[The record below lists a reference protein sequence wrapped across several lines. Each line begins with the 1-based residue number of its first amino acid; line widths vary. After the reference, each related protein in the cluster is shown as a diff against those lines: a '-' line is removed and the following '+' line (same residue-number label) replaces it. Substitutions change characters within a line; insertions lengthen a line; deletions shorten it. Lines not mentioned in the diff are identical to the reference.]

1 MKNIRFSFP
10 MILFKWRIFCLFSNE
25 ECGFLFCQLSLNFNF
40 SVSYSKWNCLK
51 VLSSETDSAKI
62 RFIRLVVKKVW
73 GADIFRKIR
82 QSPCWEPFKATA
94 TSHTAVGYW
103 DPNCQQRTQL
113 CHQPNIYCIQL
124 LATALWTNLEAV
136 SNGVMN
142 TLNTECCFS
151 L

>member
-40 SVSYSKWNCLK
+40 SVSYSKWNFLK

-73 GADIFRKIR
+73 GADIFRKIH
-82 QSPCWEPFKATA
+82 QSPMLLEPFKATA
-94 TSHTAVGYW
+94 PSHKAVGYW
-103 DPNCQQRTQL
+103 YPNCQQRTQTQL
-113 CHQPNIYCIQL
+113 CPCCIKL
-124 LATALWTNLEAV
+124 LATALWTNLGAV
-136 SNGVMN
+136 STVARNI
-142 TLNTECCFS
+142 LNAECCCS